1 VTGLPDDYFVYPK
14 RGRGMDHDRYPYRIL
29 PRTKAVQWP
38 GGARI
43 ALWVAV
49 HAGHFPMDMPL
60 KPFTAPGG
68 MERPYPSFWDFTQRD
83 YGNRIGIYRLMRAM
97 GSRGVKG
104 TALISAMLAREYP
117 VLMDD
122 IEKAGWE
129 PACAG
134 LDMAHLHHGGVAEA
148 DERAWI
154 ALATSLLRGRFG
166 DAVQGW
172 HSPAHSESHRTPDIV
187 AGAGY
192 AWTGGWL
199 NDDMP
204 YAFATEAGTL
214 TAMPLPQDL
223 ADQRMLHQQNM
234 ATEDFVNAVLAAH
247 AALDAEARATGS
259 GRILAVSVTP
269 WLMGQPHR
277 IRAFGA
283 MLDAILA
290 RGSVWSATGS
300 EIMQAWRAQ
309 QG

>member
-1 VTGLPDDYFVYPK
+1 MSGLPADYFVYPHRK
-14 RGRGMDHDRYPYRIL
+14 RGMDHDRYPYRIL

-38 GGARI
+38 GGARV

-60 KPFTAPGG
+60 KPIVAPGG

-83 YGNRIGIYRLMRAM
+83 YGNRIGIYRMMQAM
-97 GSRGVKG
+97 EARGVKG
-104 TALISAMLAREYP
+104 TALISAQLAAEYP

-122 IEKAGWE
+122 IAQAGWE

-134 LDMAHLHHGGVAEA
+134 LDMGHIHHGGVAEA
-148 DERAWI
+148 EERAWV
-154 ALATSLLRGRFG
+154 AQATSLLRGRFG
-166 DAVQGW
+166 DALRGW
-172 HSPAHSESHRTPDIV
+172 HSPAHSESHRTPELV
-187 AGAGY
+187 AEAGY
-192 AWTGGWL
+192 AWTSGWV

-204 YAFATEAGTL
+204 YAFATQAGTL

-223 ADQRMLHQQNM
+223 SDQRMLHQQNM
-234 ATEDFVNAVLAAH
+234 ATEDFTAAVLAAH
-247 AALDAEARATGS
+247 AALDAEAQATGS
-259 GRILAVSVTP
+259 GRILALAVTP

-277 IRAFGA
+277 IRAFGG

-290 RGSVWSATGS
+290 RGSVWSATGT

>member
-1 VTGLPDDYFVYPK
+1 VTGLPDDYFVYPH
-14 RGRGMDHDRYPYRIL
+14 RRRGMDHARYPYRIL
-29 PRTKAVQWP
+29 PRTRPVQWP

-83 YGNRIGIYRLMRAM
+83 YGNRIGIYRLMQAM

-122 IEKAGWE
+122 IARAGWE

-134 LDMAHLHHGGVAEA
+134 LDMGHLHHGGVAEA

-192 AWTGGWL
+192 AWTSGWL

-247 AALDAEARATGS
+247 AALDAEAQTTGS
-259 GRILAVSVTP
+259 GRILTVSVTP

-277 IRAFGA
+277 IRAFAA

-300 EIMQAWRAQ
+300 EIVQAWRVQ